1 MTILIKGVRRMQCIK
16 KYKGSIAFILGIFF
30 FWIFRG
36 IMQLLRLLDM
46 DVTSW
51 RFTSSVQR
59 LVFGVFQ
66 LWIFVKLFDKK
77 NWKNIINTQGLR
89 KGLLAS
95 LGMILF
101 TVYYITTYFTFG
113 FGGFEGLTMPLLCAI
128 ILQQITT
135 GFWEGLTFRA
145 FFLEGIMIKIG
156 DRWYGRLVAAFIS
169 ATIFGMAHL
178 IGISSL
184 EQAIYRFI
192 TTGVIGLVFAAIYI
206 YSKNILWSMI
216 IHAIYD
222 IPANLISYV
231 TYSQQHPIK
240 VFLSQEYI
248 FYGCYPLIG
257 IVAIIF
263 IVVASP
269 WEEKKANT
277 EHITID
283 V

>member
-1 MTILIKGVRRMQCIK
+1 MKGIRNH
-16 KYKGSIAFILGIFF
+16 KGIIGFILGLFF
-30 FWIFRG
+30 FWVFFG
-36 IMQLLRLLDM
+36 IMQLLRLIDM
-46 DVTSW
+46 DVAIW
-51 RFTSSVQR
+51 RFTSSIQR
-59 LVFGVFQ
+59 LIFGVLQ

-77 NWKNIINTQGLR
+77 NWKNVINTHGLR

-156 DRWYGRLVAAFIS
+156 DRWYGRLVAAFTS
-169 ATIFGMAHL
+169 ATLFGMAHL
-178 IGISSL
+178 IGIPSL
-184 EQAIYRFI
+184 EQAINRFI
-192 TTGVIGLVFAAIYI
+192 VTGSIGLVFAAIYI

-222 IPANLISYV
+222 IPSNLISYV
-231 TYSQQHPIK
+231 TYSEQHPIK
-240 VFLSQEYI
+240 VFLDQEHI
-248 FYGCYPLIG
+248 FYGSLALIG
-257 IVAIIF
+257 ILAIIF
-263 IVVASP
+263 IIIAKP
-269 WEEKKANT
+269 WEEQKTNSGQIAI
-277 EHITID
+277 EA
-283 V
+283 